1 MDRKAQIIKIAKQK
15 GVITASD
22 LKARGISRNYLYA
35 LNKEGKL
42 QKVARGL
49 YELPDNQLTEHSALI
64 EVAKRIPNAVVSLIS
79 ALNYYDLTTQLP
91 HEVWITIPRGAWRPK
106 IEYPTL
112 NLTYASMD
120 IYSYGIRKLKINGVD
135 IKIYSPA
142 KTIADCFKFRNK
154 IGLDVAIE
162 ALKRAWE
169 SKKVNM
175 EDLTKAAQVCNVAKV
190 IRPYLEAIS

>member
-1 MDRKAQIIKIAKQK
+1 MDRKAQIIKIAKHK

>member
-1 MDRKAQIIKIAKQK
+1 MDRKAQVIKIAKQK
-15 GVITASD
+15 GIINTRD

-35 LNKEGKL
+35 LTGEGKL
-42 QKVARGL
+42 RKVARGL
-49 YELPDNQLTEHSALI
+49 YELPDNQPTEHIELI
-64 EVAKRIPNAVVSLIS
+64 EVAKRIPNAVISLIS

-106 IEYPTL
+106 IKYPAL

-120 IYSYGIRKLKINGVD
+120 FYSYGIHKLKINGVE

-154 IGLDVAIE
+154 IGLNVAIE

-169 SKKVNM
+169 SKKINM
-175 EDLTKAAQVCNVAKV
+175 EELTKAAQVCNVSKV
-190 IRPYLEAIS
+190 IRPYLEAIT

>member
-1 MDRKAQIIKIAKQK
+1 MDRKSQVIRIAKQK
-15 GVITASD
+15 GVIKASD

-35 LNKEGKL
+35 LTREGKL
-42 QKVARGL
+42 KKVARGL
-49 YELPDNQLTEHSALI
+49 YELPDNQLTERIALI

-91 HEVWITIPRGAWRPK
+91 HEVWITVPRGAWRPK
-106 IEYPTL
+106 IEYPAL

-120 IYSYGIRKLKINGVD
+120 IYSYGIHKLKINGVEV
-135 IKIYSPA
+135 KIYSPA

-169 SKKVNM
+169 TKKADM
-175 EDLTKAAQVCNVAKV
+175 EELSKAAQVCNVSKI
-190 IRPYLEAIS
+190 IRPYLEAIL

>member
-1 MDRKAQIIKIAKQK
+1 MDRKAQIIKIAKHK

-91 HEVWITIPRGAWRPK
+91 YEVWITIPRGAWRPK